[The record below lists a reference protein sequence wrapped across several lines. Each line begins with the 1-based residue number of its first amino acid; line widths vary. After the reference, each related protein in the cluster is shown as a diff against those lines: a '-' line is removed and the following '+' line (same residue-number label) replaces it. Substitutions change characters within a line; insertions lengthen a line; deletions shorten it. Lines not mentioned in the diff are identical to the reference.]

1 MPQSLIRSGVIA
13 LCLLLA
19 SASARAADLKPGQTV
34 EVFVYGN
41 WGTVGRIQRIDASG
55 VLVLYRAEDGTY
67 NESTGFARYFP
78 PTEVRPLGSDRT
90 APKAGAGG
98 LALPSAPGAPAAAA
112 FQVGDRVEGWNI
124 AWYKGTV
131 VKVGV
136 EGYAGY
142 YLIKHDDFAQD
153 SYYKEANVRRLG
165 ASPSRPASSTSTLTP
180 PTLRPPGGGGV
191 AGLATGAYGC
201 GVFLSGRY
209 THTQTITL
217 EGGRYT
223 TTHGGGGR
231 YTFDPAT
238 RRVEFQGG
246 ALADQVGRHEPDNHG
261 IIRLTQTQDL
271 GKSEYTQKWRSQ
283 VCSPR

>member
-1 MPQSLIRSGVIA
+1 MPQSLLRSAAIA

-19 SASARAADLKPGQTV
+19 SASTWAQAFEPGQTV
-34 EVFVYGN
+34 EVFVHGN
-41 WGTVGRIQRIDASG
+41 WGTVGRVKRVDASG

-78 PTEVRPLGSDRT
+78 PSEVRLQSSAPA
-90 APKAGAGG
+90 APKAAGRYK
-98 LALPSAPGAPAAAA
+98 
-112 FQVGDRVEGWNI
+112 VGDRVEAWNI

-142 YLIKHDDFAQD
+142 YLVKHDEYAQD
-153 SYYKEANVRRLG
+153 SYYKEANVRGLG
-165 ASPSRPASSTSTLTP
+165 ASPSRTEATRAATPAPLLGTGGGPASGT
-180 PTLRPPGGGGV
+180 
-191 AGLATGAYGC
+191 YGC

-209 THTQTITL
+209 TPTQTITL

-223 TTHGGGGR
+223 TTHGRGGR
-231 YTFDPAT
+231 YTFDAAT

-246 ALADQVGRHEPDNHG
+246 ALADQVGQHEPDNNR
-261 IIRLTQTQDL
+261 IIRLIQRKDL
-271 GKSEYTQKWRSQ
+271 GASEYAQKWRAQ

>member
-1 MPQSLIRSGVIA
+1 LPQSLFRSVAIA

-19 SASARAADLKPGQTV
+19 CASIWAQAFEPGQTV
-34 EVFVYGN
+34 EVFVHGN
-41 WGTVGRIQRIDASG
+41 WGTVGRVKRVDASG

-67 NESTGFARYFP
+67 NESTGFARYFQ
-78 PTEVRPLGSDRT
+78 PTDVRPKGSGPGTPKGTASGLG
-90 APKAGAGG
+90 
-98 LALPSAPGAPAAAA
+98 LPSVPEPSTATKYK
-112 FQVGDRVEGWNI
+112 VGDRVEGWNI

-142 YLIKHDDFAQD
+142 YLIKHDEFSQD
-153 SYYKEANVRRLG
+153 SYYKEANVRALG
-165 ASPSRPASSTSTLTP
+165 ASTSRPDAARAATP
-180 PTLRPPGGGGV
+180 AAPLLGAGR
-191 AGLATGAYGC
+191 GLATGTYGC

-223 TTHGGGGR
+223 TTHGSGGR
-231 YTFDPAT
+231 YSFDAAT
-238 RRVEFQGG
+238 GRVEFQGG
-246 ALADQVGRHEPDNHG
+246 ALADQVGRYEPDNNR
-261 IIRLTQTQDL
+261 IIRLTQRKDL
-271 GKSEYTQKWRSQ
+271 GASEYTQKWRSQ